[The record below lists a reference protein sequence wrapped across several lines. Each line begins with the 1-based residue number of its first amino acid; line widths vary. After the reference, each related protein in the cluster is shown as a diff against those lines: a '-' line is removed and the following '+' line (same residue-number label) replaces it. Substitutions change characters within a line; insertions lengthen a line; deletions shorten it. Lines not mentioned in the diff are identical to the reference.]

1 MIKDVYIHQVDQFC
15 ESCCTVTAQ
24 DIMQRAACP
33 DKVASFKKY
42 KRSPMRLMKA
52 VAACIVFAV
61 ITAGVVFTAEPFI
74 GFCFEPVTVQSAA
87 PVRVVEYVKE
97 VNEVNTEVLER
108 FTEIFSRNYNDEKT
122 VEIVE
127 QGYVQEIGQVQEND
141 MFSITLA
148 GITGDQSAPKVVFD
162 IVIKD
167 EQIAQLNDSLYM
179 QVYTLG
185 VEQYK
190 YELDSYGYYD
200 LYAERDPEVANLY
213 HGACNGA
220 PVWLASG
227 QEAMIAVKGV
237 EINTPKENNV
247 MQDIWF
253 EYLVKPE
260 RSGMHPAPMIFYEDV
275 TFEFEN
281 MVYRLNM
288 AEYSYY
294 RLCLNVHADYT
305 GEDAPTN
312 ATEAG
317 FMDEKLQAQWD
328 RFARDLKVVADGEEY
343 SVTNN
348 GNIYIDYEAECGVK
362 NRCYVY
368 VDFPAFDYEAAQS
381 IVLKAGDQSY
391 ELK

>member
-1 MIKDVYIHQVDQFC
+1 MMKETYIHQMNQFC
-15 ESCCTVTAQ
+15 ESSCTVTAQ
-24 DIMQRAACP
+24 DILQRAACP
-33 DKVASFKKY
+33 DKVASVKKY
-42 KRSPMRLMKA
+42 KRSPMRLMKS
-52 VAACIVFAV
+52 VAACIIFAV
-61 ITAGVVFTAEPFI
+61 IAAGAVFTAEPFI
-74 GFCFEPVTVQSAA
+74 GFCFEPVTVPSTAT
-87 PVRVVEYVKE
+87 VRVVEYVKE
-97 VNEVNTEVLER
+97 VNEANAEVIER
-108 FTEIFSRNYNDEKT
+108 FSEIFSRNYEDEKT
-122 VEIVE
+122 VEILE
-127 QGYVQEIGQVQEND
+127 KGYVQEIGQVQEND
-141 MFSITLA
+141 MFAITLA

-167 EQIAQLNDSLYM
+167 EQIAELNDVLYM

-185 VEQYK
+185 LEQYK
-190 YELDSYGYYD
+190 YELDSYGYFD
-200 LYAERDPEVANLY
+200 LYAERDSEVENLY
-213 HGACNGA
+213 HGACDGA
-220 PVWLASG
+220 PVWLSSG

-253 EYLVKPE
+253 EYVVKPE
-260 RSGMHPAPMIFYEDV
+260 RSGMHPAPMVFYEDV

-288 AEYSYY
+288 AEYGYY

-317 FMDEKLQAQWD
+317 FMDAKLQEQWD
-328 RFARDLKVVADGEEY
+328 RFVRDLKVVADGEEY

-348 GNIYIDYEAECGVK
+348 GNIYIDYEAECGTK

-368 VDFPAFDYEAAQS
+368 VDFPAFDYEAVQS
-381 IVLKAGDQSY
+381 IVLKAGEQSY